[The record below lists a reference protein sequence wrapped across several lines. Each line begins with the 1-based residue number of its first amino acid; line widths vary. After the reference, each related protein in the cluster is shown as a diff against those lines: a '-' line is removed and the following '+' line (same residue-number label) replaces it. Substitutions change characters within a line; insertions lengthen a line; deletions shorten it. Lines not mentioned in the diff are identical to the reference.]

1 MLLRK
6 FSFRAGFMP
15 RLFQSLLLGLALLPL
30 AGAAEPIAKVAFDIP
45 AGAAVDTLKRAAQQ
59 ARLEIAFPAETVRGV
74 NTRAVRGDFSPV
86 EAMNLMLVGSG
97 LAVVKDE
104 KTGALTVRRLV
115 KATGEEG
122 ATQKKETA
130 LPKKVTSSAS
140 TETASAAGEPAGEVA
155 PQVLEAVVIT
165 GKVSINSTPE
175 EIKRLNVAIVDSMTA
190 EQIGQLPDAS
200 LAEVMDR
207 IVGVSSDL
215 GFNSSQPRTVT
226 MRGFDA
232 RYNSMQVDG
241 NPIWNSSRNNR
252 GTQLDVFPA
261 GAVSEVN
268 AFKTTTP
275 DQDANSIG
283 GHIELRTLRAFDG
296 GTQPFTRASVS
307 VGASEQ
313 DGVPDSN
320 LLPVRVSAV
329 TRKSFGTNQRIG
341 VVFGGDYLREH
352 FYDVYNTNTGF
363 SQIGGIDVVNGSI
376 FTGLGDKDSTRQSL
390 YGKLEFRT
398 QDQLYAFVSLS
409 YFRAINDEH
418 YYRGGP
424 FLTATAVTNAAVGRG
439 TFARA
444 TNENYLE
451 SYTLDRTTWLL
462 GSGLDYRVGGN
473 AVLKLRSSYTRYIH
487 DEVLA
492 TGERFQTAAVTAGT
506 YKLNDTDG
514 GLALNPDVAIS
525 DPKNWNYRVARAAVV
540 TNLPNT
546 DDVYTLRADY
556 NLNSYASARGLG
568 FNTGLFWRRLD
579 RRFDNTGE
587 SYLLPAGTVLTLAQ
601 VLNPKAPQVL
611 DGVNPAIIDPD
622 VYWNLL
628 KSKGTRTANPALS
641 SDYHLIED
649 VYAAH
654 AAVTYARENWR
665 LMAGARVE
673 ETRLTNSTG
682 NVVNSV
688 NTPVTRDLTYRNTLP
703 NVQASYDFT
712 PRLRLRAAFTKT
724 LARPDFN
731 QFAMGQT
738 ETRDSNGFPVITGT
752 NPDLPPRLASG
763 YDLSAEY
770 NFKDGYASVGL
781 FHKDLANESFNQTTR
796 DTNPAGNVIFT
807 RTIPLGSG
815 SGNLR
820 GFEASW
826 VKRRFSE
833 LPAPFNGF
841 GLEANFTRLDG
852 EWNVVFANGTR
863 RTVDGLRNQ
872 PRWLGSIIP
881 SYTIGRFELRA
892 PWRLRGKTFTGT
904 FGTTAAGDV
913 YARTYARLDL
923 QATYKLNRAWKLF
936 AECRNLNE
944 TFWTQETGLNGSTTA
959 AVNPGRSFWL
969 GVKYQK

>member
-1 MLLRK
+1 MNHRK
-6 FSFRAGFMP
+6 FSICAGFMSP
-15 RLFQSLLLGLALLPL
+15 LMRSLLLCLALLPF
-30 AGAAEPIAKVAFDIP
+30 AGAAEAMAKVAFDIP
-45 AGAAVDTLKRAAQQ
+45 AGAAAETLKRAAQQ

-74 NTRAVRGDFSPV
+74 NTRAVRGDFSPA

-97 LAVVKDE
+97 LAMVKDE

-122 ATQKKETA
+122 AAQRKESA
-130 LPKKVTSSAS
+130 LPKKMTLSAS
-140 TETASAAGEPAGEVA
+140 TQTASAAGETAGEVA
-155 PQVLEAVVIT
+155 SQVLEAVVIT

-261 GAVSEVN
+261 AAVSEVN

-424 FLTATAVTNAAVGRG
+424 FLTATTVTNASVGSG

-514 GLALNPDVAIS
+514 GLALNSDAAIS

-546 DDVYTLRADY
+546 DDVYTLRTDY

-611 DGVNPAIIDPD
+611 DGVNPAIIAPD
-622 VYWNLL
+622 AYWNLL
-628 KSKGTRTANPALS
+628 KTKGTRTANPALS
-641 SDYHLIED
+641 SDYHLVED

-654 AAVTYARENWR
+654 AAFTYARENWR

-688 NTPVTRDLTYRNTLP
+688 NTPVTRELTYRNTLP
-703 NVQASYDFT
+703 NVQASYDLT

-738 ETRDSNGFPVITGT
+738 ETRDANGFPVITGT

-781 FHKDLANESFNQTTR
+781 FHKDLDNESFNQTTR

-815 SGNLR
+815 SGTLR

-833 LPAPFNGF
+833 LPAPFNGL

-913 YARTYARLDL
+913 YVRTYARLDL
-923 QATYKLNRAWKLF
+923 QATYKLNRTWKLF
-936 AECRNLNE
+936 AECRNANE

>member
-1 MLLRK
+1 
-6 FSFRAGFMP
+6 MP
-15 RLFQSLLLGLALLPL
+15 RLFKSLLLCLALLPL
-30 AGAAEPIAKVAFDIP
+30 AGAAEPMAKVAFDIP
-45 AGAAVDTLKRAAQQ
+45 AGAAAETLKRAAQQ

-104 KTGALTVRRLV
+104 TTGALTVRRLV
-115 KATGEEG
+115 KATSEEG
-122 ATQKKETA
+122 AAQRKEEA
-130 LPKKVTSSAS
+130 LPKQAMSSAS
-140 TETASAAGEPAGEVA
+140 TQTASAASETAGEVG

-307 VGASEQ
+307 VGVSEQ
-313 DGVPDSN
+313 DGVLGSN

-424 FLTATAVTNAAVGRG
+424 FLTATTVTNAAVGRG

-622 VYWNLL
+622 AYWNLL
-628 KSKGTRTANPALS
+628 KSRGTRTSNPALS
-641 SDYHLIED
+641 SDYHLVED

-665 LMAGARVE
+665 LMAGARIE

-688 NTPVTRDLTYRNTLP
+688 NTPVARELTYRNTLP
-703 NVQASYDFT
+703 NVQASYDLT
-712 PRLRLRAAFTKT
+712 SRLRLRAAFTKT

-738 ETRDSNGFPVITGT
+738 ETRDANGFPVITGT

-815 SGNLR
+815 SGTLR

-833 LPAPFNGF
+833 LPAPLNGF

-863 RTVDGLRNQ
+863 RTVGGLRNQ

-936 AECRNLNE
+936 AECRNVNE